1 MDIRMVNLITF
12 SPTHTSKHV
21 GGAIA
26 EGTGLGTQ
34 RVVDLT
40 LEEVPAT
47 TIEDDALAIVTVPV
61 YGGLV
66 APLALERLERVHGNG
81 GPAVAVVV
89 YGNRAYEK
97 ALEQLSTFLARAGF
111 KVVAA
116 GTFVG
121 EHSYSTDLYPIA
133 AGRPDGDDLLQ
144 ARDFGA
150 RVAEALR
157 QADSLEGLQAV
168 DVSRIRRPSQP
179 LLPMLG
185 FARQVLKMRRHPE
198 RYAGSARPE
207 PVPGQCNHCGRC
219 ATVCPTGAVSRNE
232 AGEYETQA
240 DRCIRCCACVK
251 FCPSHARTFD
261 TPFAALLSTY
271 FKQPKGNQIIL

>member
-1 MDIRMVNLITF
+1 MVNLITF

-34 RVVDLT
+34 RAVDLT

-47 TIEDDALAIVTVPV
+47 TIEDDELAVVTVPV

-121 EHSYSTDLYPIA
+121 EHSRSARLYGPIPHSRRTPRRRRLATSTRLWGTSGRSTA
-133 AGRPDGDDLLQ
+133 AGGQPRRLASSGREPHTPPITTVTAHAG
-144 ARDFGA
+144 
-150 RVAEALR
+150 LR
-157 QADSLEGLQAV
+157 A
-168 DVSRIRRPSQP
+168 
-179 LLPMLG
+179 
-185 FARQVLKMRRHPE
+185 
-198 RYAGSARPE
+198 
-207 PVPGQCNHCGRC
+207 
-219 ATVCPTGAVSRNE
+219 TGAKD
-232 AGEYETQA
+232 APT
-240 DRCIRCCACVK
+240 
-251 FCPSHARTFD
+251 PRTLCRQRA
-261 TPFAALLSTY
+261 P
-271 FKQPKGNQIIL
+271 

>member
-1 MDIRMVNLITF
+1 MVNLITF

-34 RVVDLT
+34 RAVDLT

-47 TIEDDALAIVTVPV
+47 TIEDDELAVVTVPV

-150 RVAEALR
+150 R
-157 QADSLEGLQAV
+157 
-168 DVSRIRRPSQP
+168 
-179 LLPMLG
+179 
-185 FARQVLKMRRHPE
+185 
-198 RYAGSARPE
+198 
-207 PVPGQCNHCGRC
+207 CGRST
-219 ATVCPTGAVSRNE
+219 AAGGQPRRLASSGREPHTPPITTVTAHAGLRATGAKD
-232 AGEYETQA
+232 APT
-240 DRCIRCCACVK
+240 
-251 FCPSHARTFD
+251 PRTLCRQRA
-261 TPFAALLSTY
+261 P
-271 FKQPKGNQIIL
+271 